1 MERKYLGY
9 NLLEEIDNLL
19 DYEKSENTE
28 CKNNA
33 IVLADGY
40 NEGYI
45 ESKKI
50 TTDTFDKLVCSWVAL
65 TDKTKTV
72 EVQVKVR
79 VDGNWSKYLT
89 YGVWGLG
96 RENYYYDD
104 EDADVKIYVDE
115 VLIKNN
121 KKADGVQYKV
131 ILRKEGSISPE
142 LRNICVMMHTDHV
155 EYTQPECYL
164 PSVVE
169 YAVPRLNQNIVPVI
183 GHECCSAT
191 TSAMLLKF
199 HGFDFK
205 EYDEEFEHRYVASL
219 VADPGHNN
227 PTFGNWAFNTAV
239 MGAFGLKS
247 YVARMAGWEE
257 LKYHL
262 AKVGPVG
269 ASIRGDTGVYKTGG
283 HLLVVVGYKE
293 VDGKTF
299 VICNDPNIN
308 SRFGEG
314 LFVRYEYPLET
325 FMAFWRNVAYVVK
338 KY

>member
-1 MERKYLGY
+1 MERKFLGY
-9 NLLEEIDNLL
+9 NLIEEIDNLL
-19 DYEKSENTE
+19 DYEAAENVVRKE
-28 CKNNA
+28 NA
-33 IVLADGY
+33 IVLKDGH
-40 NEGYI
+40 NEGFI
-45 ESKKI
+45 ESKI
-50 TTDTFDKLVCSWVAL
+50 INTDNFDKLVCSWVAL
-65 TDKTKTV
+65 TDKTRTV
-72 EVQVKVR
+72 EVMVKVL
-79 VDGNWSKYLT
+79 VDGVWSKYLT
-89 YGVWGLG
+89 YGAWGLG

-104 EDADVKIYVDE
+104 ADEDVRIYVDE
-115 VLIKNN
+115 VLVKNN
-121 KKADGVQYKV
+121 KKGNAIQYKV
-131 ILRKEGSISPE
+131 ILRKEQEQSPV
-142 LRNICVMMHTDHV
+142 LRNICVMMHVDHI
-155 EYTQPECYL
+155 EYTLPDCYL
-164 PSVVE
+164 PGVVE

-183 GHECCSAT
+183 GHEMCSAT
-191 TSAMLLKF
+191 TTAMLLKF

-239 MGAFGLKS
+239 MGAYGLKS
-247 YVARMAGWEE
+247 YVAGMASWEE

-269 ASIRGDTGVYKTGG
+269 ASIRGETGVYKTGG

-325 FMAFWRNVAYVVK
+325 FMNFWRNVAYIVK